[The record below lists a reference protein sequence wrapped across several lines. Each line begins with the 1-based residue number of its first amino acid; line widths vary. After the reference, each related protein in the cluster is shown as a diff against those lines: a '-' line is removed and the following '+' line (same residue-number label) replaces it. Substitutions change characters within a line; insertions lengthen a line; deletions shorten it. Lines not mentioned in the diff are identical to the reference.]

1 MRELVFQQK
10 LLEKAYFIFKLTGL
24 ATAWPASSDKWKVPL
39 VFLLSEE
46 LRHLSGATGHCFF
59 YTLQFHKHTLTVT
72 GESTFWTLD
81 SSTRI
86 SLWWKNKNAFS
97 GSRAE
102 HYCNTLSMGPQRSS
116 IKPRACTSKSGTQPA
131 IVIVQLLLLFSTNRI
146 ITCSVLEHFLS
157 LKIWNT
163 TKSVREADKW
173 WGCYCSSTNCIW
185 IVNDM

>member
-39 VFLLSEE
+39 VFLLSEV

-59 YTLQFHKHTLTVT
+59 YTLQFHKQTLTVT

-102 HYCNTLSMGPQRSS
+102 HYCNTLSMGHNDRLSNLGLALQSLATS
-116 IKPRACTSKSGTQPA
+116 NCYCT
-131 IVIVQLLLLFSTNRI
+131 IVIVVFYQSDHYLLCFGA
-146 ITCSVLEHFLS
+146 FFK
-157 LKIWNT
+157 LKNLKYNKKCKRSW
-163 TKSVREADKW
+163 
-173 WGCYCSSTNCIW
+173 
-185 IVNDM
+185 